1 MTLDPDRVGVRLFA
15 EVCRRIVCFVGL
27 AMAFVVA
34 GCASRQQTL
43 ANDAYVWQRQWTPS
57 LARSISDSG
66 NEVSAWRVLAAEM
79 DGRGQWRTFS
89 PAWPVLAASGKP
101 VIAVVRVEG
110 ALQQWD
116 EATLV
121 EHARELLSRWRLQG
135 IRFAGIEI
143 DHDCATS
150 RLPAYTHFLASL
162 RPLLTSGERLS
173 ITALPTWLES
183 PELDALLAQADE
195 AVLQVHA
202 VQSPRAGLFQP
213 ERARAW
219 LSEFARRTGKPW
231 RVALPAYG
239 TRVSWDEQGNVI
251 AIESERPT
259 LVDST
264 ESRELFAEPASMQRF
279 VSALEADVPQ
289 GLAGIVWFRLPTE
302 GDERAWSMASWHAVL
317 ARTPLTSSVTVRT
330 VTSDDPSRLDVQVV
344 NAGTSDVALPA
355 LVSIGT
361 ACEAADGIN
370 GYALQRTP
378 QGLYLQRT
386 RVGLLRAGR
395 QLAVGWLRCSRSPV
409 TVRIGT

>member
-1 MTLDPDRVGVRLFA
+1 MCL
-15 EVCRRIVCFVGL
+15 VGL
-27 AMAFVVA
+27 TLAFVVV
-34 GCASRQQTL
+34 GCTSRQQSL
-43 ANDAYVWQRQWTPS
+43 ANDAYVWQRQWTPA
-57 LARSISDSG
+57 LALAMSSSG
-66 NEVSAWRVLAAEM
+66 NEVRAWRVLAAEM

-89 PAWPVLAASGKP
+89 PAWPVLAAGGKP
-101 VIAVVRVEG
+101 VIAVIRLEG
-110 ALQQWD
+110 VLQQWD
-116 EATLV
+116 ETALV
-121 EHARELLSRWRLQG
+121 ERVRELLPRWRQQG

-162 RPLLTSGERLS
+162 RPLLASDERLS

-183 PELDALLAQADE
+183 PELEALLAQADE
-195 AVLQVHA
+195 SVLQVHA

-219 LSEFARRTGKPW
+219 LSEFARHTGKPW

-239 TRVSWDEQGNVI
+239 TRVSWDDQGRVI

-264 ESRELFAEPASMQRF
+264 ESRELFAEPAAMQRF

-317 ARTPLTSSVTVRT
+317 ARTPLTSSVVART
-330 VTSDDPSRLDVQVV
+330 VSSDDPSRLDVQVV

-355 LVSIGT
+355 LVRIDGT
-361 ACEAADGIN
+361 CEAADGIN

-378 QGLYLQRT
+378 HGLYLQRT
-386 RVGLLRAGR
+386 RVGPLRAGR
-395 QLAVGWLRCSRSPV
+395 QLAIGWLRCSRSPV
-409 TVRIGT
+409 TVRIDT

>member
-1 MTLDPDRVGVRLFA
+1 MRLLA
-15 EVCRRIVCFVGL
+15 EVCRRIVCLVGL
-27 AMAFVVA
+27 TLAFVVV
-34 GCASRQQTL
+34 GCTSRQQSL
-43 ANDAYVWQRQWTPS
+43 ANDAYVWQRQWTPA
-57 LARSISDSG
+57 LALAMSSSG
-66 NEVSAWRVLAAEM
+66 NEVRAWRVLAAEM
-79 DGRGQWRTFS
+79 DGRDEWRTFS

-101 VIAVVRVEG
+101 VIAVIRLEG

-116 EATLV
+116 ETALV
-121 EHARELLSRWRLQG
+121 ERVRELLSRWRQQG

-162 RPLLTSGERLS
+162 RPLLVSDERLS
-173 ITALPTWLES
+173 ITALPTWLKS
-183 PELDALLAQADE
+183 PELEALLEQADE
-195 AVLQVHA
+195 SVLQVHA

-219 LSEFARRTGKPW
+219 LSEFARHTGKPW

-239 TRVSWDEQGNVI
+239 TRVSWDDQGRVI

-264 ESRELFAEPASMQRF
+264 ESRELFAEPATMQRF

-302 GDERAWSMASWHAVL
+302 GDERAWSRASWHAVL
-317 ARTPLTSSVTVRT
+317 ARTPLTSSVAVRT
-330 VTSDDPSRLDVQVV
+330 VSSDDPSRLDVQIV

-355 LVSIGT
+355 LVRIDGT
-361 ACEAADGIN
+361 CEAADGIN

-386 RVGLLRAGR
+386 RVGPLRAGR
-395 QLAVGWLRCSRSPV
+395 QLAIGWLRCSRSPV
-409 TVRIGT
+409 TVRIDT